1 MTRVIQSITVAK
13 NPLPRGFPSLVPT
26 AGVQAVIL
34 IVCVPQGAAQP
45 PSPQGPEGTV
55 IEATQHS
62 GPTTEGSQAPTR
74 STFLG
79 NLGRL
84 RDALVDRGL
93 RLSFVYD
100 GEAFADFSGGLRR
113 GATYH
118 DFLNVQLTVDAH
130 RLFGWPG
137 ATVFLYGLGT
147 HGGKPSRFAGDAQ
160 GVSNIEA
167 PDTWKLEE
175 GWIQQNLFGNRFSM
189 LVGLYDLN
197 SEFYRLR
204 SASVF
209 FNSSFGIGPEFSQ
222 SGKGGPSTFPDTSLG
237 VRFEVKPARGFVL
250 RTAILDG
257 VPLDR
262 PDGAQRPFAK
272 GDGLLLVGEAAY
284 LYRPVVTEQP
294 LQHRFRIGKFSGPR
308 PYEGKVALGAW
319 HYTATFDDLIG
330 TRPDGQPVRHHG
342 SSGLYLVA
350 DHTVY
355 EDAGPPKR
363 RLNLFGQLGIGD
375 PRVNQFA
382 FYTGGGAVL
391 SGLFPGREGDELGVA
406 VAAAQNGNQLIKR
419 QRQAGNPVGRSEV
432 TVELTYLAQLRSWL
446 AVQPDLQYVVNPGT
460 DPTLKN
466 ALVTMLRFEI
476 AF

>member
-1 MTRVIQSITVAK
+1 MVVA
-13 NPLPRGFPSLVPT
+13 
-26 AGVQAVIL
+26 AGVQAVFL
-34 IVCVPQGAAQP
+34 LVCVPGGAAQP
-45 PSPQGPEGTV
+45 ASPQGPEGTV
-55 IEATQHS
+55 IAATQRL
-62 GPTTEGSQAPTR
+62 EK
-74 STFLG
+74 
-79 NLGRL
+79 LGRL

-93 RLSFVYD
+93 RLGLAYD
-100 GEAFADFSGGLRR
+100 GETFADVSGGLRR

-167 PDTWKLEE
+167 PDKWKLEE

-189 LVGLYDLN
+189 LGGLYDLN
-197 SEFYRLR
+197 SEFYRVQ

-222 SGKGGPSTFPDTSLG
+222 SGKGGPSIFPDTSLG
-237 VRFEVKPARGFVL
+237 VRFELKPARGFVL

-262 PDGAQRPFAK
+262 PDGGQRPFAK

-284 LYRPVVTEQP
+284 LYRPVLAEQP
-294 LQHRFRIGKFSGPR
+294 LLHRFRIARFSGLR

-330 TRPDGQPVRHHG
+330 IRPDGQPVRHHG
-342 SSGLYLVA
+342 SSGLYLIA
-350 DHTVY
+350 DETVY
-355 EDAGPPKR
+355 KDAGPAKR
-363 RLNLFGQLGIGD
+363 RLNLFGQLGIGG
-375 PRVNQFA
+375 PRVNEFA

-391 SGLFPGREGDELGVA
+391 SGPFPGREADELGVA
-406 VAAAQNGNQLIKR
+406 MAAAHNGNPFLER
-419 QRQAGNPVGRSEV
+419 QRQAGNSVGRSEM